1 MPDGKIKITGGSLK
15 SRIINFKETVLLKPT
30 KSFIRE
36 TIFKK
41 ADTYSKIISLT
52 NQVEHLNLDRK
63 LIFFE
68 ILSSLQGAFG
78 GNCR

>member
-36 TIFKK
+36 TIFNV
-41 ADTYSKIISLT
+41 ISI
-52 NQVEHLNLDRK
+52 NNNNLK
-63 LIFFE
+63 TIE
-68 ILSSLQGAFG
+68 KWE
-78 GNCR
+78 N